1 MAEPQRV
8 IYCDCA
14 YSDRIAFEAK
24 QAVLEGLTR
33 AGVVFEAVPD
43 LCKLAADQ
51 ALCLKYWTE
60 CHALTVIGCFP
71 RTIRWL
77 FHAGGV
83 SLVNDFELTCLN
95 MLTQSPEAILEAV
108 LERTSPAHVAQV
120 KPVIEKDGDWVPWF
134 PVIDYDRCQTC
145 KLCMNFCL
153 FGVYDQSDDGQVKVR
168 QPANCKTNCPAC
180 ARVCPHQAII
190 FPKYS
195 QAPINGAEPNPDQ
208 SAQPASSAC
217 LNDLLA
223 GQMHEVLKQRSTR
236 ARKRFS
242 TEPRTES
249 PSLLNRLHQEL
260 DIPLEVLQALSPADL
275 SRIRKKSS
283 DAHKE
288 TTHD

>member
-1 MAEPQRV
+1 MAFAIR
-8 IYCDCA
+8 
-14 YSDRIAFEAK
+14 

-43 LCKLAADQ
+43 LCKLAADK
-51 ALCLKYWTE
+51 ALCLKDWASSD
-60 CHALTVIGCFP
+60 ALTVIGCFP

-77 FHAGGV
+77 FHAGGA
-83 SLVNDFELTCLN
+83 SLDNSFDLMCLN
-95 MLTQSPEAILEAV
+95 MHTQSAEAILAAV
-108 LERTSPAHVAQV
+108 LERTSPVDAAQV
-120 KPVIEKDGDWVPWF
+120 QPVIEKDGDWVPWF

-153 FGVYDQSDDGQVKVR
+153 FGVYELSADGRVKVR

-195 QAPINGAEPNPDQ
+195 ETPINGAEPDPNQP
-208 SAQPASSAC
+208 AQPASGAC

-223 GQMHEVLKQRSTR
+223 GNMHEILKQRSTR
-236 ARKRFS
+236 TRKRFS

-249 PSLLNRLHQEL
+249 PSLLNTLHQDL

-275 SRIRKKSS
+275 NRIRQKSS
-283 DAHKE
+283 CARKE
-288 TTHD
+288 STRD

>member
-1 MAEPQRV
+1 MAEPQKV

-14 YSDRIAFEAK
+14 YSNRMAIETR
-24 QAVLEGLTR
+24 QAVLEELTR
-33 AGVVFEAVPD
+33 AGVVIEAVPD

-51 ALCLKYWTE
+51 ALCLKDWTE
-60 CHALTVIGCFP
+60 GNALTVIGCFP

-83 SLVNDFELTCLN
+83 SLDNDFELTCLN
-95 MLTQSPEAILEAV
+95 MLTQSAEAILEAV
-108 LERTSPAHVAQV
+108 LERTPPAYAAQV
-120 KPVIEKDGDWVPWF
+120 QPIIEKDGDWVPWF

-153 FGVYDQSDDGQVKVR
+153 FGVYDLSDDGRVKVR

-195 QAPINGAEPNPDQ
+195 EAPINGAEPDPDKP
-208 SAQPASSAC
+208 AQRASGVC
-217 LNDLLA
+217 LNELLA
-223 GQMHEVLKQRSTR
+223 GNMHEVLKQRSTQQ
-236 ARKRFS
+236 RFS

-249 PSLLNRLHQEL
+249 SSLLNTLHRDL

-275 SRIRKKSS
+275 SRIRQKSS
-283 DAHKE
+283 GARKE